1 MIARYSMTKKQKKML
16 ARIILSIIIIL
27 AGCVLVQDNIFNMAE
42 RAGISWI
49 MVPLFLVPY
58 LIAGYDILKKA
69 IKGIF
74 RGRLFDENFL
84 MAIATVGAFAL
95 GECLEGVA
103 VMVFYQIGEL
113 FQGIAV
119 GKSRRNISDLMDI
132 RPEHANLEID
142 GSLSRVNPDSVPAGS
157 VILVKSG
164 ERIPLDGIV
173 VDGSSLLDTKALTGE
188 SIPRKV
194 SVNDEVMSGCVNL
207 SGVLRIRTSREFGES
222 AVSRI
227 LDLVENASSK
237 KSRAEN
243 FITRFAKYY
252 TPLVCIGALVVA
264 VVPPLFVS
272 FVYGQNLDFIKWIYR
287 ALSFL
292 VISCPCALVVSIPLS
307 FFAGIGKASSEGIL
321 VKGASY
327 LELLSS
333 VKTVVFDKTGTLTKG
348 TFCVTEIN
356 PVGMDRHELLSI
368 CAHMEIYS
376 DHPVAV
382 SIRNEYE
389 KDLDAGRVS
398 QVEEVSG
405 HGIRGFLDGKKI
417 LAGNSKLM
425 ESEHV
430 DFSKCEDK
438 LGTIIHVSVDS
449 KYAGYIIVSDQIK
462 DDSRRAVQELK
473 KIGITRTVML
483 TGDLKKSAEIVAREI
498 GVDEFYA
505 ELLPQDKVSKLEEIL
520 MNKYPKTS
528 VAFVGDG
535 INDAPVLSRSDV
547 GISMGALGS
556 DAAIEASDIVLMD
569 DNPLCISKAVGISR
583 KCMAIVHENIVFAIG
598 IKLLC
603 LVLGAL
609 GFSGMWFAI
618 FADVGVMVLAV
629 LNAIRV
635 LFGYRK

>member
-1 MIARYSMTKKQKKML
+1 MTKKQKKML
-16 ARIILSIIIIL
+16 ARIILSIVS
-27 AGCVLVQDNIFNMAE
+27 AGCVLVLDNNFNVAE

-49 MVPLFLVPY
+49 MVPFFLVPY

-84 MAIATVGAFAL
+84 MATATVGAFAL

-173 VDGSSLLDTKALTGE
+173 VEGSSLLDTKALTGE

-272 FVYGQNLDFIKWIYR
+272 LVYGQNPDFIKWIYR

-356 PVGMDRHELLSI
+356 PIGMDRHELLSI

-417 LAGNSKLM
+417 IAGNSKLM
-425 ESEHV
+425 ESEQV

-438 LGTIIHVSVDS
+438 LGTIIYVSVDS

-505 ELLPQDKVSKLEEIL
+505 ELLPQEKVSKLEEIL

>member
-1 MIARYSMTKKQKKML
+1 MIARYSMTKKQKNML

-27 AGCVLVQDNIFNMAE
+27 AGCVLGLDNFFTVAE
-42 RAGISWI
+42 WAGISWI
-49 MVPLFLVPY
+49 MVPLFLVSY

-84 MAIATVGAFAL
+84 MATATVGAFAL

-173 VDGSSLLDTKALTGE
+173 VEGSSLLDTKALTGE

-207 SGVLRIRTSREFGES
+207 SGLLRIRTTKEFGES

-237 KSRAEN
+237 KSRVEN

-356 PVGMDRHELLSI
+356 PVGMDRDELLSI

-425 ESEHV
+425 ESEQV

-438 LGTIIHVSVDS
+438 LGTIIYVSVDS

-473 KIGITRTVML
+473 KSGITRTVML

-498 GVDEFYA
+498 GVDDFYA

-569 DNPLCISKAVGISR
+569 DNPLCISKAIRISR

>member
-1 MIARYSMTKKQKKML
+1 MIARYSMTKKQKNML
-16 ARIILSIIIIL
+16 ARIILSIVS
-27 AGCVLVQDNIFNMAE
+27 AGCVLVLDNNFNVAE

-49 MVPLFLVPY
+49 MVPLFLVSY

-84 MAIATVGAFAL
+84 MATATVGAFAL

-173 VDGSSLLDTKALTGE
+173 VEGSSLLDTKALTGE

-356 PVGMDRHELLSI
+356 PVGMDRDELLSI

-389 KDLDAGRVS
+389 KELDAGRVS

-425 ESEHV
+425 ESEQV

-438 LGTIIHVSVDS
+438 LGTIIYVSVDS

-498 GVDEFYA
+498 GVDDFYA

-603 LVLGAL
+603 LVLGVL

>member
-1 MIARYSMTKKQKKML
+1 MTKKQKKML
-16 ARIILSIIIIL
+16 ARIILSIVLTGVIL
-27 AGCVLVQDNIFNMAE
+27 VLDKIFCVAE
-42 RAGISWI
+42 KTGISWI
-49 MVPLFLVPY
+49 MVTLFLFPY
-58 LIAGYDILKKA
+58 LVAGYDILKKA

-74 RGRLFDENFL
+74 KGNLFDENFL
-84 MAIATVGAFAL
+84 MATATVGAFAL

-132 RPEHANLEID
+132 RPEHANLETD
-142 GSLSRVNPDSVPAGS
+142 GGVSRVNPDSVPAGS

-173 VDGSSLLDTKALTGE
+173 VEGSSLLDTKALTGE
-188 SIPRKV
+188 SVPRKV

-207 SGVLRIRTSREFGES
+207 SGVLRIRTSKEFGES

-252 TPLVCIGALVVA
+252 TPLVCIGALIVA
-264 VVPPLFVS
+264 VVPPLFLSLVQ
-272 FVYGQNLDFIKWIYR
+272 GQDLDFSKWIYR

-307 FFAGIGKASSEGIL
+307 FFAGIGRASREGIL

-333 VKTVVFDKTGTLTKG
+333 VKTVVFDKTGTLTRG

-356 PVGMDRHELLSI
+356 PAGIDRNELLDI

-382 SIRNEYE
+382 SIRNEYG
-389 KDLDAGRVS
+389 KNLDAGRVS
-398 QVEEVSG
+398 QIEEVSG

-417 LAGNSKLM
+417 LAGNSKLL
-425 ESEHV
+425 ESEKV
-430 DFSKCEDK
+430 DFAKCEDK
-438 LGTIIHVSVDS
+438 LGTIIYVSVDS
-449 KYAGYIIVSDQIK
+449 TYAGYIIVSDLIK
-462 DDSRRAVQELK
+462 DDSRKAIQELK
-473 KIGITRTVML
+473 KSGISRTVML
-483 TGDLKKSAEIVAREI
+483 TGDLKKSAEIVARET

-520 MNKYPKTS
+520 MNKRPKTS

-569 DNPLCISKAVGISR
+569 DNPLCISKAVRISR
-583 KCMAIVHENIVFAIG
+583 KCIAIVHENIVFAIG

-635 LFGYRK
+635 LFGDKK

>member
-1 MIARYSMTKKQKKML
+1 MNKKQKKML
-16 ARIILSIIIIL
+16 ARIILSIVLTGVIL
-27 AGCVLVQDNIFNMAE
+27 VLDKIFCVAE
-42 RAGISWI
+42 KTGVSWI
-49 MVPLFLVPY
+49 MVALFLVPY
-58 LIAGYDILKKA
+58 LVAGHDILKKA

-74 RGRLFDENFL
+74 KGNLFDENFL
-84 MAIATVGAFAL
+84 MATATVGAFAL

-132 RPEHANLEID
+132 RPEHANLETD

-173 VDGSSLLDTKALTGE
+173 VEGSSLLDTKALTGE
-188 SIPRKV
+188 SVPRKV

-207 SGVLRIRTSREFGES
+207 SGVLRIRTSKEFGES

-252 TPLVCIGALVVA
+252 TPLVCIGALIVA
-264 VVPPLFVS
+264 VVPPLFLSLVQ
-272 FVYGQNLDFIKWIYR
+272 GQNLDFSKWIYR

-307 FFAGIGKASSEGIL
+307 FFAGIGRASREGIL

-356 PVGMDRHELLSI
+356 PAGIDRNELLDI

-382 SIRNEYE
+382 SIRNEYG
-389 KDLDAGRVS
+389 KNLDAGRVS
-398 QVEEVSG
+398 QIEEVSG

-417 LAGNSKLM
+417 LAGNSKLL
-425 ESEHV
+425 ESEKV
-430 DFSKCEDK
+430 DFAKCEDK
-438 LGTIIHVSVDS
+438 LGTIIYVSVDS
-449 KYAGYIIVSDQIK
+449 TYAGYIIVSDQIK
-462 DDSRRAVQELK
+462 DDSRKAIQELK
-473 KIGITRTVML
+473 KSGISRTVML
-483 TGDLKKSAEIVAREI
+483 TGDLKKSAEIVARET

-520 MNKYPKTS
+520 MNKRPKTS

-569 DNPLCISKAVGISR
+569 DNPLCISKAVRISR
-583 KCMAIVHENIVFAIG
+583 KCIAIVHENIVFAIG

-635 LFGYRK
+635 LFGDKK

>member
-1 MIARYSMTKKQKKML
+1 MTKKQKKML
-16 ARIILSIIIIL
+16 ARIILSIIIIIL
-27 AGCVLVQDNIFNMAE
+27 VGCVLVLNNDFNVAE
-42 RAGISWI
+42 WAGISWI
-49 MVPLFLVPY
+49 MVPFFLVPY

-84 MAIATVGAFAL
+84 MATATVGAFVL
-95 GECLEGVA
+95 GEYLEGVA

-173 VDGSSLLDTKALTGE
+173 VEGSSLLDTKALTGE

-272 FVYGQNLDFIKWIYR
+272 LVYGQNLDFNKWIYR

-356 PVGMDRHELLSI
+356 PIGMDRHELLSI

-389 KDLDAGRVS
+389 KELDDGRVS

-438 LGTIIHVSVDS
+438 LGTIIYVSVDS

>member
-1 MIARYSMTKKQKKML
+1 MTKKQKKML
-16 ARIILSIIIIL
+16 ARIILSIIFIL
-27 AGCVLVQDNIFNMAE
+27 AGCVLVMDNNFNVAE

-49 MVPLFLVPY
+49 MVPFFLVPY

-84 MAIATVGAFAL
+84 MATATVGAFAL

-173 VDGSSLLDTKALTGE
+173 VEGSSLLDTKALTGE

-272 FVYGQNLDFIKWIYR
+272 LVYGQNLDFNKWIYR

-356 PVGMDRHELLSI
+356 PVGMERDELLSI

-389 KDLDAGRVS
+389 KNLDAGRVS

-425 ESEHV
+425 ESEQV

-438 LGTIIHVSVDS
+438 LGTIIYVSVDS

-520 MNKYPKTS
+520 MNKYAKTS

>member
-1 MIARYSMTKKQKKML
+1 MTKKQKKML
-16 ARIILSIIIIL
+16 ARIILSIIIL
-27 AGCVLVQDNIFNMAE
+27 AGCVLVLDNNFNVAE
-42 RAGISWI
+42 RSGISWI

-58 LIAGYDILKKA
+58 LIAGYDILIKA

-84 MAIATVGAFAL
+84 MATATVGAFAL

-173 VDGSSLLDTKALTGE
+173 VEGSSLLDTKALTGE

-207 SGVLRIRTSREFGES
+207 SGVLRIRTSKEFGES

-272 FVYGQNLDFIKWIYR
+272 FVYGQNPDFIKWIYR

-356 PVGMDRHELLSI
+356 PIGMDRHELLSI

-425 ESEHV
+425 ESEQV

-473 KIGITRTVML
+473 KSGITRTVML

-505 ELLPQDKVSKLEEIL
+505 ELLPQDKVSKFEEIL

>member
-1 MIARYSMTKKQKKML
+1 MTKKQKKML
-16 ARIILSIIIIL
+16 ARIILSIITL
-27 AGCVLVQDNIFNMAE
+27 AGCVLVLDNIFNVAE

-49 MVPLFLVPY
+49 MVPFFLVPY

-84 MAIATVGAFAL
+84 MATATVGAFAL

-173 VDGSSLLDTKALTGE
+173 VEGSSLLDTKALTGE

-272 FVYGQNLDFIKWIYR
+272 LVYGQNLDFNKWIYR

-356 PVGMDRHELLSI
+356 PVGMERDELLSI

-389 KDLDAGRVS
+389 KNLDAGRVS

-405 HGIRGFLDGKKI
+405 HGMRGFLDGKKI

-425 ESEHV
+425 ESEQI

-438 LGTIIHVSVDS
+438 LGTIIYVSVDS

-520 MNKYPKTS
+520 MNKYAKTS

>member
-1 MIARYSMTKKQKKML
+1 MTKKQKKML
-16 ARIILSIIIIL
+16 ARIILSIITL
-27 AGCVLVQDNIFNMAE
+27 AGCVLVLDNIFNVAE

-84 MAIATVGAFAL
+84 MATATVGAFAL

-173 VDGSSLLDTKALTGE
+173 VEGSSLLDTKALTGE

-356 PVGMDRHELLSI
+356 PVGMDRDELLSI

-389 KDLDAGRVS
+389 KELDAGRVS

-425 ESEHV
+425 ESEQV

-438 LGTIIHVSVDS
+438 LGTIIYVSVDS

-498 GVDEFYA
+498 GVDDFYA

-603 LVLGAL
+603 LVLGVL

-618 FADVGVMVLAV
+618 FADVGVMVLA
-629 LNAIRV
+629 IRV

>member
-1 MIARYSMTKKQKKML
+1 MTKKQKKML
-16 ARIILSIIIIL
+16 ARIILSIIIL
-27 AGCVLVQDNIFNMAE
+27 AGCVLVLDNIFNVAE

-84 MAIATVGAFAL
+84 MATATVGAFAL

-173 VDGSSLLDTKALTGE
+173 VEGSSLLDTKALTGE

-272 FVYGQNLDFIKWIYR
+272 LVYGQNLDFNKWIYR

-356 PVGMDRHELLSI
+356 PIGMDRHELLSI

-417 LAGNSKLM
+417 FAGNSKLM

-438 LGTIIHVSVDS
+438 LGTIIYVSVDS
-449 KYAGYIIVSDQIK
+449 KYAGYIIVSDLIK

-473 KIGITRTVML
+473 KIGIARTVML

-635 LFGYRK
+635 LFGYR

>member
-1 MIARYSMTKKQKKML
+1 MTKKQKKML
-16 ARIILSIIIIL
+16 ARIILSIITL
-27 AGCVLVQDNIFNMAE
+27 AGCVLVLDNIFNVAE

-49 MVPLFLVPY
+49 MVPFFLVPY

-74 RGRLFDENFL
+74 KGRLFDENFL
-84 MAIATVGAFAL
+84 MATATVGAFAL
-95 GECLEGVA
+95 GEYLEGVA

-173 VDGSSLLDTKALTGE
+173 VEGSSLLDTKALTGE

-207 SGVLRIRTSREFGES
+207 SGVLRIRTSKEFGES

-272 FVYGQNLDFIKWIYR
+272 LVYGQNLDFIKWIYR

-430 DFSKCEDK
+430 DFSKCEDN

-462 DDSRRAVQELK
+462 DDSRKAVQELK

-498 GVDEFYA
+498 GVDDFYA

-583 KCMAIVHENIVFAIG
+583 KCMTIVHENIVFAIG

>member
-1 MIARYSMTKKQKKML
+1 MTKKQKKML
-16 ARIILSIIIIL
+16 ARIILSIIFIL
-27 AGCVLVQDNIFNMAE
+27 VGCVLVLDNNFNVAE

-49 MVPLFLVPY
+49 KVPLFLVPY

-74 RGRLFDENFL
+74 RGRLFDKNFL
-84 MAIATVGAFAL
+84 MATATVGAFAL

-173 VDGSSLLDTKALTGE
+173 VEGSSLLDTKALTGE

-272 FVYGQNLDFIKWIYR
+272 LVYGQNLDFNKWIYR

-356 PVGMDRHELLSI
+356 PVGMDRYELLSI

-425 ESEHV
+425 ESEQI

-438 LGTIIHVSVDS
+438 LGTIIYVSVDS

>member
-16 ARIILSIIIIL
+16 ARIILSIITL
-27 AGCVLVQDNIFNMAE
+27 AGCVLVLDNIFNVAE

-84 MAIATVGAFAL
+84 MATATVGAFAL

-173 VDGSSLLDTKALTGE
+173 VEGSSLLDTKALTGE

-207 SGVLRIRTSREFGES
+207 SGVLRIRTSKEFGES

-272 FVYGQNLDFIKWIYR
+272 LVYGQNLDFNKWIYR

-327 LELLSS
+327 LDLLSS

-356 PVGMDRHELLSI
+356 PIGMDRHELLSI

-438 LGTIIHVSVDS
+438 LGTIIYVSVDS

-498 GVDEFYA
+498 GVDDFYA

>member
-1 MIARYSMTKKQKKML
+1 MIARYSMTKKQKNML
-16 ARIILSIIIIL
+16 ARIILSIVS
-27 AGCVLVQDNIFNMAE
+27 AGCVLVLDNNFNVAE

-49 MVPLFLVPY
+49 MVPLFLVSY

-84 MAIATVGAFAL
+84 MATATVGAFAL

-173 VDGSSLLDTKALTGE
+173 VEGSSLLDTKALTGE

-356 PVGMDRHELLSI
+356 PVGMDRDELLSI

-389 KDLDAGRVS
+389 KNLDAGRVS

-425 ESEHV
+425 ESEQV

-438 LGTIIHVSVDS
+438 LGTIIYVSVDS

-498 GVDEFYA
+498 GVDDFYA

-603 LVLGAL
+603 LVLGVL

>member
-1 MIARYSMTKKQKKML
+1 MTKKQKKML
-16 ARIILSIIIIL
+16 ARIILSIIIL
-27 AGCVLVQDNIFNMAE
+27 AGCVLVLDNIFNVAE

-84 MAIATVGAFAL
+84 MATATVGAFAL
-95 GECLEGVA
+95 GEYLEGVA

-173 VDGSSLLDTKALTGE
+173 VEGSSLLDTKALTGE

-272 FVYGQNLDFIKWIYR
+272 LVYGQNLDFNKWIYR

-356 PVGMDRHELLSI
+356 PIGMDRHELLSI

-438 LGTIIHVSVDS
+438 LGTIIYVSVDS
-449 KYAGYIIVSDQIK
+449 KYAGYIIVSDLIK

-473 KIGITRTVML
+473 KIGIARTVML

>member
-16 ARIILSIIIIL
+16 ARIILSIITL
-27 AGCVLVQDNIFNMAE
+27 AGCVLVMDNNFNVAE
-42 RAGISWI
+42 RSGISWI

-84 MAIATVGAFAL
+84 MATATVGAFAL

-173 VDGSSLLDTKALTGE
+173 VEGSSLLDTKALTGE

-264 VVPPLFVS
+264 VVPPFFVS
-272 FVYGQNLDFIKWIYR
+272 LVYGQNLDFIKWIYR

-398 QVEEVSG
+398 KVEEVSG
-405 HGIRGFLDGKKI
+405 HGMRGFLDGKKI
-417 LAGNSKLM
+417 LVGNSKLM

-438 LGTIIHVSVDS
+438 LGTIIYVSVDS

>member
-1 MIARYSMTKKQKKML
+1 MTKKQKKML
-16 ARIILSIIIIL
+16 ARIILSIIIL
-27 AGCVLVQDNIFNMAE
+27 AGCVLVLDNIFNVAE

-49 MVPLFLVPY
+49 MVPFFLVPY

-84 MAIATVGAFAL
+84 MATATVGAFAL
-95 GECLEGVA
+95 GEYLEGVA

-173 VDGSSLLDTKALTGE
+173 VEGSSLLDTKALTGE

-272 FVYGQNLDFIKWIYR
+272 LVYGQNLDFIKWIYR

-356 PVGMDRHELLSI
+356 PIGMDRHELLSI
-368 CAHMEIYS
+368 CAHMEIFS

-438 LGTIIHVSVDS
+438 LGTIIYVSVDS

-473 KIGITRTVML
+473 KSGITRTVML

-505 ELLPQDKVSKLEEIL
+505 ELLPQDKVLKLEEIL

>member
-1 MIARYSMTKKQKKML
+1 MTKKQKKML

-27 AGCVLVQDNIFNMAE
+27 AGCVLVQDNFFNVAE
-42 RAGISWI
+42 WAGISWI
-49 MVPLFLVPY
+49 MVPFFLVPY
-58 LIAGYDILKKA
+58 LIAGYDILIKA

-84 MAIATVGAFAL
+84 MATATVGAFAL

-173 VDGSSLLDTKALTGE
+173 VEGSSLLDTKALTGE

-272 FVYGQNLDFIKWIYR
+272 LVYGQNLDFIKWIYR

-356 PVGMDRHELLSI
+356 PIGMDSDELLSI

-438 LGTIIHVSVDS
+438 LGTIIYVSVDS

-505 ELLPQDKVSKLEEIL
+505 ELLPQDKVLKLEEIL

>member
-1 MIARYSMTKKQKKML
+1 MTKKQKKML
-16 ARIILSIIIIL
+16 ARIILSIIIIIL
-27 AGCVLVQDNIFNMAE
+27 AGCVLVLDNNFNVAE

-49 MVPLFLVPY
+49 MVPFFLVAY

-173 VDGSSLLDTKALTGE
+173 VEGSSLLDTKALTGE

-272 FVYGQNLDFIKWIYR
+272 FVYDQNLDFIKWIYR

-398 QVEEVSG
+398 QIEEVSG
-405 HGIRGFLDGKKI
+405 HGMRGFLDGKKI

-438 LGTIIHVSVDS
+438 LGTIIYVSVDS

>member
-1 MIARYSMTKKQKKML
+1 MTKKQKKML
-16 ARIILSIIIIL
+16 ARIILSIIL
-27 AGCVLVQDNIFNMAE
+27 AGCVLVLDNNFNVAE
-42 RAGISWI
+42 RVGISWI
-49 MVPLFLVPY
+49 MVPLFLVSY
-58 LIAGYDILKKA
+58 LIAGYDILIKA

-84 MAIATVGAFAL
+84 MATATVGAFAL

-173 VDGSSLLDTKALTGE
+173 VEGSSLLDTKALTGE

-272 FVYGQNLDFIKWIYR
+272 FVYDQNLDFIKWIYR

-405 HGIRGFLDGKKI
+405 HGMRGFLDGKKI

-438 LGTIIHVSVDS
+438 LGTIIYVSVDS

>member
-1 MIARYSMTKKQKKML
+1 MTKKQKKML
-16 ARIILSIIIIL
+16 ARIILSIITL
-27 AGCVLVQDNIFNMAE
+27 AGCVLVLDNNFNVAE

-49 MVPLFLVPY
+49 KVPLFLVPY

-84 MAIATVGAFAL
+84 MATATVGAFAL

-173 VDGSSLLDTKALTGE
+173 VEGSSLLDTKALTGE

-272 FVYGQNLDFIKWIYR
+272 FVYGQNLDFNKWIYR

-356 PVGMDRHELLSI
+356 PIGMDRHELLSI

-389 KDLDAGRVS
+389 KNLDAGRVS

-405 HGIRGFLDGKKI
+405 HGMRGFLDGKKI

-425 ESEHV
+425 ESEQI

-438 LGTIIHVSVDS
+438 LGTIIYVSVDS

>member
-1 MIARYSMTKKQKKML
+1 MTKKQKKML

-27 AGCVLVQDNIFNMAE
+27 AGCVLVMDNNFNVAE
-42 RAGISWI
+42 RTGISWI
-49 MVPLFLVPY
+49 KVPLFLVPY

-74 RGRLFDENFL
+74 KGRLFDENFL
-84 MAIATVGAFAL
+84 MATATVGAFAL
-95 GECLEGVA
+95 GEYLEGVA

-173 VDGSSLLDTKALTGE
+173 VEGSSLLDTKALTGE

-272 FVYGQNLDFIKWIYR
+272 LVYGQNLDFNKWIYR

-356 PVGMDRHELLSI
+356 PIGMDRHELLSI

-425 ESEHV
+425 ESEQI

-438 LGTIIHVSVDS
+438 LGTIIYVSVDS

-473 KIGITRTVML
+473 KIDITRTVML

-498 GVDEFYA
+498 GVDDFYA

>member
-1 MIARYSMTKKQKKML
+1 MTKKQKKML
-16 ARIILSIIIIL
+16 ARIILSIIIL
-27 AGCVLVQDNIFNMAE
+27 AGCVLVLDNIFNVAE

-49 MVPLFLVPY
+49 MVPFFLVPY
-58 LIAGYDILKKA
+58 LIAGYDILIKA

-84 MAIATVGAFAL
+84 MATATVGAFAL
-95 GECLEGVA
+95 GEYLEGVA

-173 VDGSSLLDTKALTGE
+173 VEGSSLLDTKALTGE

-207 SGVLRIRTSREFGES
+207 SGVLRIRTSKEFGES

-272 FVYGQNLDFIKWIYR
+272 LVYGQNLDFIKWIYR

-356 PVGMDRHELLSI
+356 PVGMDRDELLSI

-425 ESEHV
+425 ESEQV

-438 LGTIIHVSVDS
+438 LGTIIYVSVDS

>member
-1 MIARYSMTKKQKKML
+1 MTKKQKKML
-16 ARIILSIIIIL
+16 ARIILSIITL
-27 AGCVLVQDNIFNMAE
+27 AGCVLVLDNIFNVAE

-84 MAIATVGAFAL
+84 MATATVGAFAL

-173 VDGSSLLDTKALTGE
+173 VEGSSLLDTKALTGE

-207 SGVLRIRTSREFGES
+207 SGVLRIRTSKEFGES

-272 FVYGQNLDFIKWIYR
+272 LVYGQNLDFNKWIYR

-327 LELLSS
+327 LDLLSS

-356 PVGMDRHELLSI
+356 PIGMDRHELLSI

-438 LGTIIHVSVDS
+438 LGTIIYVSVDS

-498 GVDEFYA
+498 GVDDFYA

>member
-1 MIARYSMTKKQKKML
+1 MTKKQKKML
-16 ARIILSIIIIL
+16 ARIILSIIIL
-27 AGCVLVQDNIFNMAE
+27 AGCVLVLDNNFNVAE

-74 RGRLFDENFL
+74 RGRLFDENFM
-84 MAIATVGAFAL
+84 MATATVGAFAL
-95 GECLEGVA
+95 GEYLEGVA

-173 VDGSSLLDTKALTGE
+173 VEGSSLLDTKALTGE

-207 SGVLRIRTSREFGES
+207 SGVLRIRTSKEFGES

-272 FVYGQNLDFIKWIYR
+272 LVYGKNPDFIKWIYR

-438 LGTIIHVSVDS
+438 LGTIIYVSVDS

>member
-1 MIARYSMTKKQKKML
+1 MTKKQKKML
-16 ARIILSIIIIL
+16 ARIILSIITL
-27 AGCVLVQDNIFNMAE
+27 GGCVLVLDNIFNVAE
-42 RAGISWI
+42 WAGISWI
-49 MVPLFLVPY
+49 MVPFFLVPY
-58 LIAGYDILKKA
+58 LIAGYDILIKA

-84 MAIATVGAFAL
+84 MATATVGAFAL

-142 GSLSRVNPDSVPAGS
+142 GSLSRVNPDSVLAGS

-173 VDGSSLLDTKALTGE
+173 VEGSSLLDTKALTGE

-272 FVYGQNLDFIKWIYR
+272 LVYGQNLDFIKWIYR

-438 LGTIIHVSVDS
+438 LGTIIYVSVDS

-498 GVDEFYA
+498 GVDDFYA

>member
-1 MIARYSMTKKQKKML
+1 M
-16 ARIILSIIIIL
+16 
-27 AGCVLVQDNIFNMAE
+27 
-42 RAGISWI
+42 
-49 MVPLFLVPY
+49 
-58 LIAGYDILKKA
+58 IAGYDILKKA

-84 MAIATVGAFAL
+84 MATATVGAFAL

-173 VDGSSLLDTKALTGE
+173 VEGSSLLDTKALTGE

-356 PVGMDRHELLSI
+356 PIGMDRHELLSI

-389 KDLDAGRVS
+389 KNLDAGRVS

-405 HGIRGFLDGKKI
+405 HGMRGFLDGKKI

-425 ESEHV
+425 ESEQI

-438 LGTIIHVSVDS
+438 LGTIIYVSVDS

-498 GVDEFYA
+498 GVDDFYA

-556 DAAIEASDIVLMD
+556 DAAIEASDIVLMN

>member
-1 MIARYSMTKKQKKML
+1 MTKKQKKML
-16 ARIILSIIIIL
+16 ARIILSIITL
-27 AGCVLVQDNIFNMAE
+27 AGCVLVLDNIFNVAE

-49 MVPLFLVPY
+49 MVPFFLVPY

-84 MAIATVGAFAL
+84 MATATVGAFAL

-173 VDGSSLLDTKALTGE
+173 VEGSSLLDTKALTGE

-272 FVYGQNLDFIKWIYR
+272 LVYGQNLDFNKWIYR

-356 PVGMDRHELLSI
+356 PVGMERDELLSI

-389 KDLDAGRVS
+389 KNLDAGRVS

-425 ESEHV
+425 ESEQV

-438 LGTIIHVSVDS
+438 LGTIIYVSVDS

-520 MNKYPKTS
+520 MNKYAKTS

>member
-1 MIARYSMTKKQKKML
+1 
-16 ARIILSIIIIL
+16 
-27 AGCVLVQDNIFNMAE
+27 MAT
-42 RAGISWI
+42 
-49 MVPLFLVPY
+49 
-58 LIAGYDILKKA
+58 
-69 IKGIF
+69 
-74 RGRLFDENFL
+74 
-84 MAIATVGAFAL
+84 ATVGAFAL

-173 VDGSSLLDTKALTGE
+173 VEGSSLLDTKALTGE

-272 FVYGQNLDFIKWIYR
+272 LVYGRNLDFNKWIYR

-356 PVGMDRHELLSI
+356 PIGMDRHELLSI

-438 LGTIIHVSVDS
+438 LGTIIYVSVDS

-498 GVDEFYA
+498 GVDDFYA

>member
-1 MIARYSMTKKQKKML
+1 MTKKQKKML
-16 ARIILSIIIIL
+16 ARIILSIIIL
-27 AGCVLVQDNIFNMAE
+27 AGCVLVLDNIFNLAE
-42 RAGISWI
+42 RTGISWI
-49 MVPLFLVPY
+49 MVPFFLVPY
-58 LIAGYDILKKA
+58 LIAGYDILIKA

-84 MAIATVGAFAL
+84 MATATVGAFAL

-173 VDGSSLLDTKALTGE
+173 VEGSSLLDTKALTGE

-237 KSRAEN
+237 KSKAEN

-272 FVYGQNLDFIKWIYR
+272 LVYGKNLDFIKWIYR

-425 ESEHV
+425 ESEQV

-438 LGTIIHVSVDS
+438 LGTIIYVSVDS

>member
-1 MIARYSMTKKQKKML
+1 MTKKQKKML
-16 ARIILSIIIIL
+16 ARIILSIITL
-27 AGCVLVQDNIFNMAE
+27 AGCVLVLDNNFNVAE

-49 MVPLFLVPY
+49 KVPLFLVPY

-84 MAIATVGAFAL
+84 MATATVGAFAL

-173 VDGSSLLDTKALTGE
+173 VEGSSLLDTKALTGE

-207 SGVLRIRTSREFGES
+207 SGVLRIRTSKEFGES

-272 FVYGQNLDFIKWIYR
+272 LVYGQNLDFIKWIYR

-356 PVGMDRHELLSI
+356 PVGMDRDELLSI

-389 KDLDAGRVS
+389 KELDAGRVS

-438 LGTIIHVSVDS
+438 LGTIIYVSVDS

-498 GVDEFYA
+498 GVDDFYA

>member
-1 MIARYSMTKKQKKML
+1 MTKKQKKML
-16 ARIILSIIIIL
+16 ARIILSIITL
-27 AGCVLVQDNIFNMAE
+27 AGCVLVMDNNFNVAE
-42 RAGISWI
+42 RACISWI
-49 MVPLFLVPY
+49 KVPFFLVPY

-84 MAIATVGAFAL
+84 MATATVGAFAL

-173 VDGSSLLDTKALTGE
+173 VEGSSLLDTKALTGE

-272 FVYGQNLDFIKWIYR
+272 LVYGQSLDFNKWIYR

-417 LAGNSKLM
+417 LAGNSRLM
-425 ESEHV
+425 ESEQI

-438 LGTIIHVSVDS
+438 LGTIIYVSVDS

-462 DDSRRAVQELK
+462 DDSRKAVQELK
-473 KIGITRTVML
+473 KIGIARTVML

-520 MNKYPKTS
+520 MNKYAKTS

>member
-1 MIARYSMTKKQKKML
+1 MTKKQKKML
-16 ARIILSIIIIL
+16 ARIILSIIIL
-27 AGCVLVQDNIFNMAE
+27 AGCVLVLDNIFNVAE
-42 RAGISWI
+42 RVGISWI
-49 MVPLFLVPY
+49 MVPFFLVPY
-58 LIAGYDILKKA
+58 LIAGYDILIKA

-84 MAIATVGAFAL
+84 MATATVGAFAL
-95 GECLEGVA
+95 GEYLEGVA

-173 VDGSSLLDTKALTGE
+173 VEGSSLLDTKALTGE

-207 SGVLRIRTSREFGES
+207 SGVLRIRTSKEFGES

-272 FVYGQNLDFIKWIYR
+272 LVYGQNLDFIKWIYR

-438 LGTIIHVSVDS
+438 LGTIIYVSVDS

-473 KIGITRTVML
+473 KIGIARTVML

-505 ELLPQDKVSKLEEIL
+505 ELLPQDKVLKLEEIL

>member
-1 MIARYSMTKKQKKML
+1 MTKKQKKML
-16 ARIILSIIIIL
+16 ARIILSIITL
-27 AGCVLVQDNIFNMAE
+27 AGCVLVLDNNFNLAE

-49 MVPLFLVPY
+49 MVPLFLVSY

-84 MAIATVGAFAL
+84 MATATVGAFVL
-95 GECLEGVA
+95 GEYLEGVA

-173 VDGSSLLDTKALTGE
+173 VEGSSLLDTKALTGE

-272 FVYGQNLDFIKWIYR
+272 LVYGQNLDFIKWIYR

-348 TFCVTEIN
+348 SFCVTEIN
-356 PVGMDRHELLSI
+356 PVEMDRHELLSI

-425 ESEHV
+425 ESEQV

-438 LGTIIHVSVDS
+438 LGTIIYVSVDS

-505 ELLPQDKVSKLEEIL
+505 ELLPQDKVSKLEEIF

-635 LFGYRK
+635 LF

>member
-1 MIARYSMTKKQKKML
+1 MTKKQKKML
-16 ARIILSIIIIL
+16 ARIILSIIIL
-27 AGCVLVQDNIFNMAE
+27 AGCVLVLDNIFNLAE
-42 RAGISWI
+42 RTGISWI
-49 MVPLFLVPY
+49 MVPFFLVPY

-84 MAIATVGAFAL
+84 MATATVGAFAL

-173 VDGSSLLDTKALTGE
+173 VEGSSLLDTKALTGE

-237 KSRAEN
+237 KSKAEN

-272 FVYGQNLDFIKWIYR
+272 LVYGKNLDFIKWIYR

-425 ESEHV
+425 ESEQV

-438 LGTIIHVSVDS
+438 LGTIIYVSVDS